1 MCENMVV
8 SEVYAVSEVLC
19 SVHNG
24 HCTESDNSSVSDEDK
39 GRHVHQTCVS
49 YLNKRE
55 TCFMGARLLSK

>member
-39 GRHVHQTCVS
+39 GRHAH
-49 YLNKRE
+49 
-55 TCFMGARLLSK
+55 